1 MTTKAKTA
9 PKPEP
14 VTAPAIPADEAFGNI
29 VTAERDT
36 AVVEMQA
43 LQSQLA
49 ARNGQYERDLA
60 RLEAEYNQDALSLTQ
75 QIGRQGNIIHAADFA
90 LEALK
95 RDTPANV
102 VPLRQ
107 AGE

>member
-9 PKPEP
+9 LKADPI
-14 VTAPAIPADEAFGNI
+14 TAPAIPADEAFGNI

-43 LQSQLA
+43 LQSQYA

-60 RLEAEYNQDALSLTQ
+60 RLEAEWKRDADCLTE
-75 QIGRQGNIIHAADFA
+75 QIGRQGNIIHAADLA

-95 RDTPANV
+95 RDTPSNIVAM
-102 VPLRQ
+102 
-107 AGE
+107 AAE